1 MRVYE
6 KIREQAERYSSVLLI
21 ALPAAIMLL
30 YLGCWHYRDLGDVIN
45 YFSPALIKS
54 AMILSLYLA
63 WRCYRKE
70 NVPVIVSILLC
81 GIAAALPLVREKH
94 WVGVGG
100 EYWCGVAFLC
110 APVILLFV
118 IRTAEKYIA
127 ENRAYYIWKRSLL
140 YFLTVLIM
148 LYFITNAGLY
158 YAVGS
163 LKYFIADGF
172 YLLLLADI
180 LFWKILYGKP
190 EQADSRIKAAVL
202 MAVMNVGVLIF
213 YLIENPRL
221 QEVLSYVGRFLV
233 GGRWTASQ
241 PDWIGYRKAALE
253 AFWSKDL
260 TVLDQTL
267 KKEKYQYS
275 LFGRGLAH
283 IRFQCGLLPVL
294 GMILL
299 LILLIIFLWNWK
311 RGNTLLHQCACCL
324 AVSYILR
331 MCIVLVLQANM
342 IVSPYMEFPF
352 TGDDMGEIMLL
363 VLLVYE
369 GSRRKAA

>member
-6 KIREQAERYSSVLLI
+6 EIREQAERRSGVLLI
-21 ALPAAIMLL
+21 TLPAAIMLL
-30 YLGCWHYRDLGDVIN
+30 YLGCECLHDLNDVI
-45 YFSPALIKS
+45 YYLYPDLIKG
-54 AMILSLYLA
+54 AMILFVYLA
-63 WRCYRKE
+63 WRCRRKE
-70 NVPVIVSILLC
+70 NVPVIVSILLY
-81 GIAAALPLVREKH
+81 GIAAVLPLVREKK
-94 WVGVGG
+94 WFIVGG
-100 EYWCGVAFLC
+100 EYWRGVAFLC
-110 APVILLFV
+110 APVLLLFV
-118 IRTAEKYIA
+118 IKTTEKYIA
-127 ENRAYYIWKRSLL
+127 ESRAHYMWKRSLL
-140 YFLTVLIM
+140 YFLAVLIM
-148 LYFITNAGLY
+148 HYFITNAGLY

-180 LFWKILYGKP
+180 LFWQILYGKP

-202 MAVMNVGVLIF
+202 MAAINVGVLLF

-221 QEVLSYVGRFLV
+221 QEVLSYVGRFLA
-233 GGRWTASQ
+233 GGRRTASQ
-241 PDWIGYRKAALE
+241 PDWIGYRKAAFE

-260 TVLDQTL
+260 TVLDQTF
-267 KKEKYQYS
+267 KKENYQYS
-275 LFGRGLAH
+275 LSGRGLAH

-311 RGNTLLHQCACCL
+311 RGNTLLHQCARCL

-331 MCIVLVLQANM
+331 MCIVLVLQVNM

-363 VLLVYE
+363 ILLIYE